1 LRNGKAITEEE
12 IEELVDMVDKI
23 PRNKKDE

>member
-1 LRNGKAITEEE
+1 LRNGKVITGEE
-12 IEELVDMVDKI
+12 IEELVDMVEKI